1 MGDDR
6 LVVVESMDMAVKS
19 EWQKDLEQ
27 ALLEFGWGDVDVAGL
42 SRLPWT
48 DQEQSKLVV
57 MHALLPIG
65 GKVNCGDVLCKRRRR
80 ICGPKD

>member
-27 ALLEFGWGDVDVAGL
+27 ALLEFGWGDVDVASL
-42 SRLPWT
+42 SRLPQT
-48 DQEQSKLVV
+48 DVQ
-57 MHALLPIG
+57 
-65 GKVNCGDVLCKRRRR
+65 R
-80 ICGPKD
+80 

>member
-48 DQEQSKLVV
+48 DIQ
-57 MHALLPIG
+57 
-65 GKVNCGDVLCKRRRR
+65 R
-80 ICGPKD
+80 